1 MADRAAAARYPAL
14 PAGISQEDA
23 VMTENQHPVVGKII
37 DAFRAGL
44 SDSARE
50 QISSAQFA
58 DLASMIDQAIDA
70 EAGTAAELVEQVA
83 RTLRERARGP
93 ELGL

>member
-1 MADRAAAARYPAL
+1 
-14 PAGISQEDA
+14 
-23 VMTENQHPVVGKII
+23 MTDNQRPVVGKII
-37 DAFRAGL
+37 DAFCAGL
-44 SDSARE
+44 SDTARE
-50 QISSAQFA
+50 QISSAQLA

-70 EAGTAAELVEQVA
+70 EAGVAAALVEQVA